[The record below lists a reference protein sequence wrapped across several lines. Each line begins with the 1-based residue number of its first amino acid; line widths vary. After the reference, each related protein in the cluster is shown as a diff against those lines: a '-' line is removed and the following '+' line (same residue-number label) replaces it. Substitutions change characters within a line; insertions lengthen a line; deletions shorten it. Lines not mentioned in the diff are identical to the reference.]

1 MKFNIEVVSISRSG
15 KPAGFEDENVDLKSK
30 GSVKWHQGD
39 IFKEDEWKD
48 QLKDCDGV
56 ISCVGAFGTNEV
68 GHYLMLFIFHLKI
81 LFFSVHGAHQWRRQH
96 QRHSSRQGNE

>member
-1 MKFNIEVVSISRSG
+1 MKFNIEVVSISRTGIPS
-15 KPAGFEDENVDLKSK
+15 GFEEDGDVKLK
-30 GSVKWHQGD
+30 GSVKWHKGD

-68 GHYLMLFIFHLKI
+68 GHYSKTLLRLLHTFRT
-81 LFFSVHGAHQWRRQH
+81 VYGTYQWRCKH
-96 QRHSSRQGNE
+96 QRNSSRKGDE